1 MAPRLSPWRL
11 PLPVIVAPVLHATA
25 LYMSFAFHDPADDA
39 APQSPYVHDRAAFD
53 DAAGLIAQFG
63 DDAGFQAA
71 ARAERSRNLGNAID
85 FCHWRQIERL
95 IVLLA
100 TGRVIGTL
108 H

>member
-1 MAPRLSPWRL
+1 
-11 PLPVIVAPVLHATA
+11 
-25 LYMSFAFHDPADDA
+25 MSFAFFDPADDA
-39 APQSPYVHDRAAFD
+39 APQFPYVHDRAAFD
-53 DAAGLIAQFG
+53 AAANLIAQYG

-71 ARAERSRNLGNAID
+71 ALAERGRNLGNAAS

-100 TGRVIGTL
+100 TGRAVGTV

>member
-1 MAPRLSPWRL
+1 
-11 PLPVIVAPVLHATA
+11 
-25 LYMSFAFHDPADDA
+25 MSFAFHDPADDA

-53 DAAGLIAQFG
+53 DAADLMAQFG

-71 ARAERSRNLGNAID
+71 ARAERSRNLGNAIG
-85 FCHWRQIERL
+85 FCRWRQIERL

-100 TGRVIGTL
+100 TGRAIGTV